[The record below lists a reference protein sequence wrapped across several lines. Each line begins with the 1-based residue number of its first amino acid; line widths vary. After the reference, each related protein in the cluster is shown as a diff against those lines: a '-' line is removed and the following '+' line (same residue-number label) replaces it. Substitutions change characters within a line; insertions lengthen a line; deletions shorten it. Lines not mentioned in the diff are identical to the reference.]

1 MGTNRFNREITGKF
15 GSEGDAFE
23 VFIAEL
29 GSAFPMAYLGIVGEG
44 QHENYV
50 ASWLKAFEE
59 RQRLYFQRR
68 QRGVK
73 SASLFDG

>member
-1 MGTNRFNREITGKF
+1 MGKNRFSRGITGKF
-15 GSEGDAFE
+15 GREGYAFE

-29 GSAFPMAYLGIVGEG
+29 GSAFPVADLGIVGEG
-44 QHENYV
+44 QHESDI
-50 ASWLKAFEE
+50 ASWLKAFKE